1 MNLNIIENLILKKIV
16 FVWNEPVCRRRRKFD
31 HAHDVDFLNLG
42 KLDKS

>member
-16 FVWNEPVCRRRRKFD
+16 FVWNEPVCRRRKFD